1 MNSKSPSAKGVIYR
15 CGDVFEAPLG
25 YVSVGENTMA
35 LTNGI
40 LNVGLSSGFG
50 GWPVLWKDG
59 TVDTLKVN
67 GYISSV
73 TAGKRTD

>member
-1 MNSKSPSAKGVIYR
+1 
-15 CGDVFEAPLG
+15 
-25 YVSVGENTMA
+25 MA